1 MDNEILR
8 VSNKERI
15 NDTEIASSS
24 YGGVSEKNSTAKK
37 ENSFYSLL
45 TGELSDRQNLSNANK
60 VAVDKPKLFEP
71 IALAVLLLASIL
83 IISLVCYITKELS
96 LVPLLILLSGVSVP
110 TALTY
115 FCFRLNTHND
125 VNLMSILKLA
135 LTGAVVSAI
144 INYIFNSVSNTFF
157 GASIV
162 ATLVRCIVEILAVV
176 FIIIFAVNNNKSNNY
191 MSVLLISCSVAAGFI
206 CVQTVTELF
215 YSLFIRMDVSD
226 GNLTQSLGAIINSD
240 NYINLSVK
248 SLVYS
253 VVNLSLF
260 KPSIFI
266 LLSIINGFAF
276 RFVSVK
282 NSNGTVSGITGGLL
296 YPLTLVVY
304 LLTEFVSSISFMQ
317 AIYNTMALMLT
328 VYTFY
333 MVVNYCIK
341 NENYNWF

>member
-8 VSNKERI
+8 VSNKDRI
-15 NDTEIASSS
+15 NDTEVVSSS
-24 YGGVSEKNSTAKK
+24 YGGVSDKNSITKK

-45 TGELSDRQNLSNANK
+45 TGELNEKQNSNIANS
-60 VAVDKPKLFEP
+60 VSVEKPKLFEP

-83 IISLVCYITKELS
+83 IISLVCYVTKALS
-96 LVPLLILLSGVSVP
+96 LVPVLILLSGVSVP
-110 TALTY
+110 VALTY

-125 VNLMSILKLA
+125 VNLMGILKLA
-135 LTGAVVSAI
+135 LTGAVVSLI
-144 INYIFNSVSNTFF
+144 INFIFNSISNTFF
-157 GASIV
+157 RASIV
-162 ATLVRCIVEILAVV
+162 ATLVRGVVEILAVA
-176 FIIIFAVNNNKSNNY
+176 FIILFAVHNNKSNNY
-191 MSVLLISCSVAAGFI
+191 MSVLLISCSVSAGFI
-206 CVQTVTELF
+206 CAQTVTELF

-226 GNLTQSLGAIINSD
+226 GSLTHSLGAILNSD
-240 NYINLSVK
+240 KYITSSIK
-248 SLVYS
+248 SLVFS

-266 LLSIINGFAF
+266 LLSIVNGFAF

-282 NSNGTVSGITGGLL
+282 NLNGTVSGITGGLL
-296 YPLTLVVY
+296 YPLTLIVY

-328 VYTFY
+328 VYLFY

-341 NENYNWF
+341 NENYS